1 MAARVQW
8 NGNPFTTLV
17 EQAALD
23 IELDR
28 WGVAGSTINFGTRFG
43 SYAEVVNK
51 VSNIKRHPAFTW
63 LVRTSAKITRSEADY
78 CDISIT
84 FQGVPPDTNEKTY
97 KCITAT
103 NSEPIET
110 HPDFAMWAEQFHAL
124 FDDKGKL
131 VGWESPEEGAEKDD
145 DFRGIE
151 SYLAPNFVYE
161 EVWVR
166 GRSASELRDF
176 TKLGKIE
183 DPPNSRARPKVKD
196 GANFIFLGGDL
207 ELIGDGSKLTRRWK
221 ASGHGG
227 WNKHIYGTK

>member
-1 MAARVQW
+1 MASQVIWR
-8 NGNPFTTLV
+8 GNPFTTLV
-17 EQAALD
+17 EQAPLD

-28 WGVAGSTINFGTRFG
+28 WGVSSSTINFGTRFG
-43 SYAEVVNK
+43 SYQEVVAK
-51 VSNIKRHPAFTW
+51 VARIKRHPAFGW
-63 LVRTSAKITRSEADY
+63 LVRTSAKIARSEADY
-78 CDISIT
+78 ADISIT
-84 FQGVPPDTNEKTY
+84 FQGVPPDTDEKTY
-97 KCITAT
+97 KCTSAT

-176 TKLGKIE
+176 TRLGKIE
-183 DPPNSRARPKVKD
+183 DPPNSRARPTVKD
-196 GANFIFLGGDL
+196 GASFIFLGGDL

-221 ASGHGG
+221 VSGPGG